1 VADISELVDDLLLD
15 GMVDIGDIAAVAGTT
30 ARSVSRWRE
39 GVSPRRSAEERL
51 LELNA
56 VVELLRHVLG
66 NKPGRLWMKSP
77 NPDLDYEK
85 PLELIER
92 GEYRRVVGAVLAMA
106 EGVTD

>member
-1 VADISELVDDLLLD
+1 MATVSRLVDDLLLH
-15 GMVDIGDIAAVAGTT
+15 GIVDSPDIAAVTGTSG
-30 ARSVSRWRE
+30 RSVSRWRE
-39 GVSPRRSAEERL
+39 GVSPRRSAEGRL

-56 VVELLRHVLG
+56 VVELLCGVLRDQ
-66 NKPGRLWMKSP
+66 PARLWMRSP

-85 PLELIER
+85 PLEIIQR

>member
-1 VADISELVDDLLLD
+1 VADVSGLVDDLLLD
-15 GMVDIGDIAAVAGTT
+15 GIVDIADIAAVADTT
-30 ARSVSRWRE
+30 ARSVSRWRG

-56 VVELLRHVLG
+56 VVELLRQVLRDE
-66 NKPGRLWMKSP
+66 PRRLWMKSP